1 MADGLYNEPRKWSL
15 EEIDELLRDS
25 GIVSDESESEK
36 PEETVSQKK
45 AESVDPRP
53 TYNENA
59 QNQNKKCRKIRRRQK
74 NARIRHA

>member
-36 PEETVSQKK
+36 TKQFISKSESLFVFKEISDFPENSEKTI
-45 AESVDPRP
+45 E
-53 TYNENA
+53 
-59 QNQNKKCRKIRRRQK
+59 
-74 NARIRHA
+74 

>member
-36 PEETVSQKK
+36 AEETVSQKK

-53 TYNENA
+53 T
-59 QNQNKKCRKIRRRQK
+59 
-74 NARIRHA
+74 